1 VVDSTDLYPRPR
13 RTAMFDRE
21 RTETQTDIEFDFF
34 DDSPTVESAESEPAA
49 PKRRP
54 RLPSKPPGDT
64 GGLFR
69 LGILIA
75 AAILLAVIFVLWL
88 NSCRAGQK
96 REGYQDYME
105 AVAARATE
113 SEQVGRRLN
122 TILTTPGIRLAD
134 LRSGLEGLRQE
145 QAQILASA
153 RELDPPGP
161 LRDQQESLIEALE
174 FRVSGLDGLVR
185 AFAQVQGE
193 PNTETAGNDLAEQA
207 QRLVTSDVVYDDL
220 FKEGS
225 SQIME
230 AERVTDVAVPD
241 SNFVQTLD
249 LASPTAWTLIVDR
262 LTRSPEAGG
271 LRGNG
276 IVGVRVQPG
285 DQTLSPSD
293 DNTVE
298 ASDRLSF
305 QVLVENSGESQETQ
319 VQVNLTIQQNP
330 LIRKRQVIDLIN
342 PGDTKVVTFRDL
354 GQVTFG
360 TRTIVK
366 VSVEP
371 VAGETRTQNN
381 NAEYPVIFTLG

>member
-1 VVDSTDLYPRPR
+1 
-13 RTAMFDRE
+13 MFDRE

-34 DDSPTVESAESEPAA
+34 DDSPTVESAERETVA

-54 RLPSKPPGDT
+54 RLPSRPPGDT

-96 REGYQDYME
+96 REAYQDYME

-113 SEQVGRRLN
+113 SEQVGQRLN
-122 TILTTPGIRLAD
+122 TLLTTPGIRLAD
-134 LRSGLEGLRQE
+134 LRSGLDGLRQE

-225 SQIME
+225 SQIMD

-276 IVGVRVQPG
+276 IAGVRAQPG
-285 DQTLSPSD
+285 DQTLSPSE

-360 TRTIVK
+360 TRTVIR

-371 VAGETRTQNN
+371 VEGETRTQNN
-381 NAEYPVIFTLG
+381 TAEYPVIFTLG